1 MRIGTGW
8 DLHRLVEGR
17 KLMLGGIEIPSP
29 KGEDGH
35 SDGDVLI
42 HAIIDALFGALAD
55 GDIGSHYPDTD
66 PAYKNI
72 SSSLLLKDCLTRLKG
87 LNIVNLDCTVIL
99 QQPKLRVHIDAIR
112 QNLAALA
119 GLSLDQVSVKA
130 KTTEHLLEDAVIAQ
144 AVVLLQ

>member
-72 SSSLLLKDCLTRLKG
+72 SSSLLLKDCLTHLKG

-99 QQPKLRVHIDAIR
+99 QQPKLRPHIDAIR